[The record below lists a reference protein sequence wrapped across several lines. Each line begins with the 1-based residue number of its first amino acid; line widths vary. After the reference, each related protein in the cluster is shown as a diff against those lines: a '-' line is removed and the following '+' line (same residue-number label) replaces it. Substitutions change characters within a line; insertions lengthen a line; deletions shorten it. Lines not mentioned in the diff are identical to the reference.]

1 MATMKDLRTKSN
13 SELAK
18 MVNDLKAE
26 LFTLRFQSAT
36 GQLEKP
42 HRMKLIRKEIARAKT
57 IINDKQNIKANKEA
71 K

>member
-1 MATMKDLRTKSN
+1 MATIKDLRTKSN
-13 SELAK
+13 SELEK

-26 LFTLRFQSAT
+26 LFTLRFQAAT

-57 IINDKQNIKANKEA
+57 IMNDKQKKEA

>member
-1 MATMKDLRTKSN
+1 MANIKDMRSKSN
-13 SELAK
+13 AELMK

-26 LFTLRFQSAT
+26 LFTLRFQAAT

-42 HRMKLIRKEIARAKT
+42 HRMKLIKKEIARAKT
-57 IINDKQNIKANKEA
+57 VINDQKNKEA

>member
-1 MATMKDLRTKSN
+1 MATTIKDLRTKSN
-13 SELAK
+13 PELVK

-26 LFTLRFQSAT
+26 LFTLRFQAAT

-57 IINDKQNIKANKEA
+57 IINDNKKEA